1 MVPITKAINKKTY
14 EELLVENM
22 LPEDLIG
29 KISINKDIRLEL
41 NITNFKLL
49 NFSNLPKLFFK

>member
-29 KISINKDIRLEL
+29 KI
-41 NITNFKLL
+41 
-49 NFSNLPKLFFK
+49 